1 MNSLLINFFI
11 LLFPFISEPTSS
23 KDGFSSKESMLEES
37 YFSPLEKPETAYYE
51 TNIPYVFPVKPK
63 LETQVNPK

>member
-1 MNSLLINFFI
+1 
-11 LLFPFISEPTSS
+11 
-23 KDGFSSKESMLEES
+23 MLEES